1 MPHAILKIALISMV
15 AWFATVEV
23 LRAETIRVPRDF
35 KTIQAAI
42 EASKA
47 GDTIMVAPG
56 IYRERIRLKSE
67 VTLRSEG
74 GYSIGVEGFARAEK
88 TIIDGSSEEVIAGRD
103 HAKEP
108 GIRMAFKSVL
118 DGFTIINVGKFDE
131 ELWNKHYN
139 SHGEELGDDEGAMEA
154 EGTVPAILI
163 NQGECTVTN
172 CMVHDNG
179 DVGIGI
185 VGVVKEIDTSED
197 RRRSEPPVRVT
208 HNFVYR
214 NMGGGIGVANQGEA
228 VIRKNVCREN
238 LRAGIG
244 CRNSNPTIIE
254 NSCFGNVRAG
264 IGCREGARP
273 QLVRNICYKNRRAG
287 IGIRMQGTTPIV
299 TQNQCYENELA
310 GIGCRDQASP
320 IILNNSCCK
329 NKLAGIGCRDGV
341 DVQIIGNEC
350 SENGE
355 AGIGLSGNA
364 SAMIEG
370 NRCVEN
376 KKVAIGVTGSSQGMI
391 VNNDL
396 TRTDGVPP
404 IIAIK
409 DQSKATIQENRISG
423 GGVAAILF
431 EGTGEISNNELTGRG
446 ATQGNAIWIW
456 KESNVRISDNH
467 FDGYGSAIRADK
479 ATVSVVRNH
488 IKNFQKTA
496 ISIKDCSGT
505 SDVFE
510 NVAYVA
516 DVNVQPFELVG
527 VDGEV
532 RENQVKGID

>member
-15 AWFATVEV
+15 AWFAIVEV
-23 LRAETIRVPRDF
+23 IRAETIRVPRDF

-42 EASKA
+42 DASKA

-56 IYRERIRLKSE
+56 TYRERIRLKSE

-74 GYSIGVEGFARAEK
+74 GDSIGVECFARAEK
-88 TIIDGSSEEVIAGRD
+88 TIIDGSSEKEIASPE
-103 HAKEP
+103 HANEP
-108 GIRMAFKSVL
+108 GIRMAHKSVL
-118 DGFTIINVGKFDE
+118 DGFTVTHVGKFDE
-131 ELWNKHYN
+131 ELWRKHFDSN
-139 SHGEELGDDEGAMEA
+139 GEDLGDDEGAMNA

-172 CMVHDNG
+172 CIVHDNG

-185 VGVVKEIDTSED
+185 VGAVKEIDASED
-197 RRRSEPPVRVT
+197 RRRSELPARVT

-244 CRNSNPTIIE
+244 CRSSSPTIIE
-254 NSCFGNVRAG
+254 NKCFGNVRAG

-273 QLVRNICYKNRRAG
+273 NLIRNVCYKNQRAG
-287 IGIRMQGTTPIV
+287 IGIRMQGTAPIV

-310 GIGCRDQASP
+310 GIGCRDHSSP
-320 IILNNSCCK
+320 TILNNSCCK
-329 NKLAGIGCRDGV
+329 NKLAGIGCQNGV
-341 DVQIIGNEC
+341 EVQIIGNEC

-355 AGIGLSGNA
+355 AGIGLSENA
-364 SAMIEG
+364 SATIEG
-370 NRCVEN
+370 NRCIEN
-376 KKVAIGVTGSSQGMI
+376 KKVAIGVTGKSRATI

-409 DQSKATIQENRISG
+409 DQSKAIIQENRISR

-431 EGTGEISNNELTGRG
+431 EGTGEITNNELTGRG
-446 ATQGNAIWIW
+446 QMQGNAIWIW
-456 KESNVRISDNH
+456 KESKVRISDNL

-479 ATVSVVRNH
+479 ATVSVVRNQ
-488 IKNFQKTA
+488 IKNFQKIA
-496 ISIKDCSGT
+496 ISIKDCSGP
-505 SDVFE
+505 SDVYE
-510 NVAYVA
+510 NVAIVA

-532 RENQVKGID
+532 RENQVKLVD